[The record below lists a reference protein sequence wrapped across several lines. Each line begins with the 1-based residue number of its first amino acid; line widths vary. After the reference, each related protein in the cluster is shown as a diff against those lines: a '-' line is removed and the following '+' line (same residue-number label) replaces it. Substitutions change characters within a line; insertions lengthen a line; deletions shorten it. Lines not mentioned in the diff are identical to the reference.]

1 MQIICMME
9 LINLNPQN
17 NSQVA
22 CTSYATKSCK
32 TNNQNLLFEF
42 TTIRNSNRLP
52 TNSLHPSHPYIGIP
66 LSVPY
71 ISKAFSTFIPF
82 FTSPNTTWCP
92 SSHGQ
97 GTVVIKNCDPF
108 VFGPQFAMESN
119 PGPVCFSV
127 KFSSA
132 KRSP

>member
-9 LINLNPQN
+9 SISLNPQN
-17 NSQVA
+17 NSQEA
-22 CTSYATKSCK
+22 CTSYATKSYK

-42 TTIRNSNRLP
+42 TTICNSNRLP